1 MNIHVAPVATT
12 TDENSMEFK
21 YFDQLHAQK
30 YRDENQPK
38 EDHIRNIAY
47 RLSSSEHHFEALYD
61 SLYYD
66 RFLPAGRVQAAM
78 GASEREVSAFNCS
91 VSQTIHDDMR
101 SIMDALTN
109 AAMILRLGTGIGYN
123 FSNIRP
129 KGALIKKL
137 KTDASGPISFMRM
150 FDTMASTI
158 ASSGHRRGAQMGI
171 LNVSH
176 PDIEEFIDAKMVQGA
191 FTYFNISVGIS
202 DSFMQA
208 VEQDS
213 QWDLTFDGAV
223 YKTVSARVLWDKI
236 IKNAYDSAE
245 PGIIFIDRLNDQNN
259 LYYCEYIEA
268 TNPCVTFDTKILT
281 KDGYRQIGTLVG
293 KQVEVWN
300 GNQWSK
306 VTPKVTGENQKI
318 LVVTFDNGMQL
329 ECTPYH
335 KFITET
341 GIKKEAKDLIK
352 GETLK
357 QFNFPLIDG
366 GRDVNSAYVEG
377 FYQGD
382 GWQDARGRQWIALYG
397 EKQNLIDLFPYDK
410 YAEYDIK
417 GGYPG
422 TDTDQTRLMFRVH
435 GMPDKGTVPSVEY
448 SVKSRLAWLAGL
460 ADSDGTTTHSEESI
474 SLQISNKNYD
484 FICSVAH
491 TINTLGVF
499 CRVSRMRDSWRLTVK
514 SSELKKLQDLGFTTY
529 RLNIEENN
537 PKYQVQNKIKVVSI
551 HERPEI
557 EAKVYC
563 FNEPIEHQGVFNGV
577 LTGQCAEQP
586 LPPHGLCLLGS
597 FNLPA
602 YFDKRGDF
610 QVSLLKQDIRN
621 WVEAYDNI
629 FEKSVY
635 AIKEHEIEA
644 VSKRRIGL
652 GFTGIANAVEYLCGE
667 PNYGE
672 EKFCEVLDELCRI
685 LRDEA
690 YSASIELAKV
700 RGPFQ
705 LFDPS
710 YLDGEFVRTLP
721 DNIRSDLA
729 LYGIRNSH
737 LISYAPCGT
746 ISQCAHNVSSGV
758 EPTFHH
764 EVARNVIM
772 KEGKINVTLKDFNV
786 RKYGF
791 KGKTLEECSIEDH
804 MRVAKVVQKYC
815 DSAVSKTVN
824 VASNCSYEEYEQIY
838 KQAHSL
844 GLKGI
849 TVYRPTE
856 KRGIVIAKAE
866 KKVEENKPIP
876 VLSAFEHIPT
886 GCVNGACTL

>member
-176 PDIEEFIDAKMVQGA
+176 PDIEQFIDAKMEQGA

-202 DSFMQA
+202 DDFMKA
-208 VEQDS
+208 VEQGTS
-213 QWDLTFDGAV
+213 WDLTFEDKV
-223 YKTVSARVLWDKI
+223 YKTVDARTLWDKI

-268 TNPCVTFDTKILT
+268 TNP
-281 KDGYRQIGTLVG
+281 
-293 KQVEVWN
+293 
-300 GNQWSK
+300 
-306 VTPKVTGENQKI
+306 
-318 LVVTFDNGMQL
+318 
-329 ECTPYH
+329 
-335 KFITET
+335 
-341 GIKKEAKDLIK
+341 
-352 GETLK
+352 
-357 QFNFPLIDG
+357 
-366 GRDVNSAYVEG
+366 
-377 FYQGD
+377 
-382 GWQDARGRQWIALYG
+382 
-397 EKQNLIDLFPYDK
+397 
-410 YAEYDIK
+410 
-417 GGYPG
+417 
-422 TDTDQTRLMFRVH
+422 
-435 GMPDKGTVPSVEY
+435 
-448 SVKSRLAWLAGL
+448 
-460 ADSDGTTTHSEESI
+460 
-474 SLQISNKNYD
+474 
-484 FICSVAH
+484 
-491 TINTLGVF
+491 
-499 CRVSRMRDSWRLTVK
+499 
-514 SSELKKLQDLGFTTY
+514 
-529 RLNIEENN
+529 
-537 PKYQVQNKIKVVSI
+537 
-551 HERPEI
+551 
-557 EAKVYC
+557 
-563 FNEPIEHQGVFNGV
+563 
-577 LTGQCAEQP
+577 CAEQP

-690 YSASIELAKV
+690 YSASIELAKI

-746 ISQCAHNVSSGV
+746 ISLCAHNVSSGV

-804 MRVAKVVQKYC
+804 MRVAQVVQKYC

-849 TVYRPTE
+849 TVYHPNE

-876 VLSAFEHIPT
+876 VLSAFELIPT
-886 GCVNGACTL
+886 GCVSGACTL